1 MESIIKKLG
10 KTSITVEKDY
20 HSSEKEYNKLTIV
33 EEEGTFKT
41 YLSRK
46 PVPIGTELT
55 NREYWIPF
63 SGVLESI
70 TFDYLKFKKDYA
82 SGKTIEDNA
91 IITRH
96 ILNRN
101 IERIKIALKA
111 ISEEEIDDNAIIER
125 TIKDRNV
132 TSNKIAKENILTE
145 HLAKK
150 SVITSIL
157 ADYIITAIKLA
168 DNSVTTRSIADENI
182 TDIKLANNAVTTRSI
197 AQESIIEEKF
207 ANNSVST
214 RSLIDKSVTKE
225 KLAENSVTESKIA
238 DNNITNR
245 KIANNTIDI
254 TKFDSYTR
262 NIIESVKYIPEE
274 FTSIKE
280 AIFDEINKYKP
291 IVINGDV
298 INAADEEDIT
308 SENNLLK
315 LKDRSSINGMGYI
328 ILRKNKSFA
337 EQVTKENTI
346 YEIRYNFDLNGATIT
361 IPQGCVLKFEGG
373 KLSNGIVNGNN
384 FYIDSPLKKIFDR
397 IIFTGNC
404 IKNIYELDWFVGN
417 KNLFCDLT
425 SAKKDSTIEVQAA
438 FDSGVM
444 NIHISNQFCYYISS
458 TIVLKSWVSLV
469 GNKISFTQFRGNE
482 QGEPS
487 FYTDQA
493 ITIIKVVGDSD
504 SNNKIQNEIVLDNV
518 HLRHYGPIEED
529 NYHIETPVLYITNGT
544 GVNSQIWGV
553 NLNVDIYVADRYIQS
568 LNKHMFGYTGIKIY
582 ADNGFFFTYINVNGR
597 IYGCRK
603 GIYIS
608 NAKNNHSW
616 ITDVRLGFD
625 STCVWGGQI
634 EASPVRITGSHQAV
648 VQLTKEELDEN
659 PYFFKVP
666 KGTSTAMVWDLGT
679 KATVG
684 GTTYYNVTTA
694 FYANSS
700 DFFDFITNS
709 GAVTSDDNIL
719 PAGNNIYRWKSEN
732 LWKLLPLSC
741 NMLERT
747 FNDIIGWQKTD
758 NIVSGISIYPSKD
771 RGMVES
777 IRLYDSNENYIDLTE
792 DLITNYNKLF
802 TLGGHI
808 YGNADNT
815 YIDSC
820 GCNLRN
826 ISNGYTN
833 FEACFLYSRNYF
845 NNTLS
850 RDSYFCVF
858 LPSDLDHLNSIFIE
872 IEYCDNTDTVLE
884 SKRFTFDNSDA
895 IYHTTLYLRYA
906 KLLNSNTNYTYVRLR
921 CRDNHPKLPSTRIAK
936 FGILN
941 KIFSDNAITSSGGE
955 VTGMMCLSN
964 VKYNLRNTNNG
975 ARYVHNKYINRLIGI
990 GTGNYNSRVLNIS
1003 VYYMNLTSVYVTFVK
1018 EDSGI
1023 GVIKITNTSV
1033 SCSDKSIS
1041 CKLDVHNDN
1050 YNGRYLLSLKS
1061 INPTYIYI
1069 CDVFSTY
1076 SIKFISVDETHE
1088 SGYFDATYYAYGY
1101 PISGTTAERPAAS
1114 VVDIGFTYFDTNLGK
1129 MIVSNGTAW
1138 VNMDGSE
1145 LI

>member
-1 MESIIKKLG
+1 MAKKVQLKERGTNVNIYPVTIKEAVGLG
-10 KTSITVEKDY
+10 NVDNTSDA
-20 HSSEKEYNKLTIV
+20 N
-33 EEEGTFKT
+33 
-41 YLSRK
+41 K
-46 PVPIGTELT
+46 PV
-55 NREYWIPF
+55 
-63 SGVLESI
+63 
-70 TFDYLKFKKDYA
+70 
-82 SGKTIEDNA
+82 
-91 IITRH
+91 
-96 ILNRN
+96 
-101 IERIKIALKA
+101 
-111 ISEEEIDDNAIIER
+111 
-125 TIKDRNV
+125 
-132 TSNKIAKENILTE
+132 
-145 HLAKK
+145 
-150 SVITSIL
+150 
-157 ADYIITAIKLA
+157 
-168 DNSVTTRSIADENI
+168 
-182 TDIKLANNAVTTRSI
+182 SI
-197 AQESIIEEKF
+197 AQ
-207 ANNSVST
+207 AT
-214 RSLIDKSVTKE
+214 
-225 KLAENSVTESKIA
+225 AIA
-238 DNNITNR
+238 DAKKELKAELGDVDRKVDELALRVFYGYFPDSISLPTDVTTPGYAYVGLDNPYRIWNFNR
-245 KIANNTIDI
+245 ESWS
-254 TKFDSYTR
+254 DSG
-262 NIIESVKYIPEE
+262 
-274 FTSIKE
+274 TSI
-280 AIFDEINKYKP
+280 DMN
-291 IVINGDV
+291 D
-298 INAADEEDIT
+298 ADEEDIT
-308 SENNLLK
+308 RNADGK
-315 LKDRSSINGMGYI
+315 LQFKDRPYGDGMGYA
-328 ILRKNKSFA
+328 ILRKDKTFA
-337 EQVTKENTI
+337 EQVVQTNTI
-346 YEIRYNFDLNGATIT
+346 YEIRYPFDLRGTSVT
-361 IPQGCVLKFEGG
+361 IPNGSILSFKGG
-373 KLSNGIVNGNN
+373 KISNGTLNGDDFRVVADLVKVFND
-384 FYIDSPLKKIFDR
+384 IT
-397 IIFTGNC
+397 FTGNC

-417 KNLFCDLT
+417 KNSFCDLT
-425 SAKKDSTIEVQAA
+425 SAKKDSTAEVQAA

-444 NIHISNQFCYYISS
+444 NLHISNQFCYYISS

-469 GNKISFTQFRGNE
+469 GNKISVTHFRGNE

-504 SNNKIQNEIVLDNV
+504 SNNKIQKEIVLDNV

-544 GVNSQIWGV
+544 GVNSQVWGV
-553 NLNVDIYVADRYIQS
+553 NLNVNIYVADRLIQS
-568 LNKHMFGYTGIKIY
+568 LNTYRFGYTGIEIY
-582 ADNGFFFTYINVNGR
+582 ADNSFYFTYINIDGR
-597 IYGCRK
+597 IEGCRR
-603 GIYIS
+603 GVYIHK
-608 NAKNNHSW
+608 NATSKAW
-616 ITDVRLGFD
+616 ITDTKLCFD
-625 STCVWGGQI
+625 SVCVWGGQI
-634 EASPVRITGSHQAV
+634 DASPVRITGSHQPV

-659 PYFFKVP
+659 PYFFIVP
-666 KGTSTAMVWDLGT
+666 KGTSTAMVWDLGA

-709 GAVTSDDNIL
+709 GAVTSDNNIL

-758 NIVSGISIYPSKD
+758 NIASGITYGYNSKE

-833 FEACFLYSRNYF
+833 FEACFLYSKNYF
-845 NNTLS
+845 NSILGK
-850 RDSYFCVF
+850 DSYFCVF

-895 IYHTTLYLRYA
+895 IYYTTLYLRYV
-906 KLLNSNTNYTYVRLR
+906 KLLDSNTNYTYVRLR
-921 CRDNHPKLPSTRIAK
+921 CRDNHPKLLSTRIAK

-964 VKYNLRNTNNG
+964 VKYNLRNIHNG
-975 ARYVHNKYINRLIGI
+975 ARYVHNKYINSLIGI
-990 GTGNYNSRVLNIS
+990 NTTNYNSRVLNIS
-1003 VYYMNLTSVYVTFVK
+1003 VYYMNLASVYVTFVK

-1069 CDVFSTY
+1069 CDVFSKY
-1076 SIKFISVDETHE
+1076 SVKFISVDETHE

-1101 PISGTTAERPAAS
+1101 PTSGTTAERPAAS

-1138 VNMDGSE
+1138 VNMDGTALS
-1145 LI
+1145 

>member
-1 MESIIKKLG
+1 MFFTREDINKIYQALLKLG
-10 KTSITVEKDY
+10 
-20 HSSEKEYNKLTIV
+20 
-33 EEEGTFKT
+33 
-41 YLSRK
+41 
-46 PVPIGTELT
+46 
-55 NREYWIPF
+55 
-63 SGVLESI
+63 
-70 TFDYLKFKKDYA
+70 
-82 SGKTIEDNA
+82 
-91 IITRH
+91 
-96 ILNRN
+96 
-101 IERIKIALKA
+101 
-111 ISEEEIDDNAIIER
+111 
-125 TIKDRNV
+125 IKDSELPE
-132 TSNKIAKENILTE
+132 TSDVKNDDTLAIVQDGKNKQINIREFFNNISLFKRE
-145 HLAKK
+145 AF
-150 SVITSIL
+150 I
-157 ADYIITAIKLA
+157 
-168 DNSVTTRSIADENI
+168 NI
-182 TDIKLANNAVTTRSI
+182 TDRFNKHSI
-197 AQESIIEEKF
+197 
-207 ANNSVST
+207 
-214 RSLIDKSVTKE
+214 SLI
-225 KLAENSVTESKIA
+225 
-238 DNNITNR
+238 
-245 KIANNTIDI
+245 
-254 TKFDSYTR
+254 
-262 NIIESVKYIPEE
+262 
-274 FTSIKE
+274 E
-280 AIFDEINKYKP
+280 AIQTVPTHQRIDGLVITFEDINRDWRIYQFRGDVVDFFDENKWTDLYDYTNY
-291 IVINGDV
+291 IVKSITP
-298 INAADEEDIT
+298 DEEDLTVSKPDKNGNAIV
-308 SENNLLK
+308 S
-315 LKDRSSINGMGYI
+315 LKDRVYDESNFSGKGYK
-328 ILRKNKSFA
+328 ILRKNIQTIDGVRKNILT
-337 EQVTKENTI
+337 QNMINKPNTI
-346 YEIRYNFDLNGATIT
+346 YEIRYPFDLRGTSVT
-361 IPQGCVLKFEGG
+361 IPNGSILLFKGG
-373 KLSNGIVNGNN
+373 KISNGTLNGDDFRVVADLVKVFND
-384 FYIDSPLKKIFDR
+384 IT
-397 IIFTGNC
+397 FTGNC

-417 KNLFCDLT
+417 KNSFCDLT

-487 FYTDQA
+487 FYTNQA

-504 SNNKIQNEIVLDNV
+504 SNNKIQKEIVLDNV

-544 GVNSQIWGV
+544 GVNSQTWGV

-568 LNKHMFGYTGIKIY
+568 LSKHMFGYTGIKIY

-608 NAKNNHSW
+608 NAKNNGSW

-659 PYFFKVP
+659 PYFFIVP
-666 KGTSTAMVWDLGT
+666 KGTSTAMVWDLGA
-679 KATVG
+679 KATVE
-684 GTTYYNVTTA
+684 GTIYYNVTEA

-741 NMLERT
+741 NILERT

-758 NIVSGISIYPSKD
+758 NIVSGISIYPSKN

-792 DLITNYNKLF
+792 DTITNYDKLF
-802 TLGGHI
+802 TLGGLIH
-808 YGNADNT
+808 GDSTNT

-820 GCNLRN
+820 GCNLKN

-833 FEACFLYSRNYF
+833 FEACFLYSRDYF
-845 NNTLS
+845 YHAL
-850 RDSYFCVF
+850 RKGSYFCVF
-858 LPSDLDHLNSIFIE
+858 LPIDLDYLNSIFIE

-884 SKRFTFDNSDA
+884 SKRFTFDNSND
-895 IYHTTLYLRYA
+895 IYYTELYLRYI
-906 KLLNSNTNYTYVRLR
+906 KLLDSNTNYTYVRLR
-921 CRDNHPKLPSTRIAK
+921 CRDNRPKRLDTRIAK

-964 VKYNLRNTNNG
+964 VKYNLRNQNNG
-975 ARYVHNKYINRLIGI
+975 ARYVHNKYINRLISI

-1003 VYYMNLTSVYVTFVK
+1003 VLYMNTTSIYVTFVK

-1041 CKLDVHNDN
+1041 CKLEVHNDT
-1050 YNGRYLLSLKS
+1050 YNGRYLLSLQS
-1061 INPTYIYI
+1061 INLTYIYI
-1069 CDVFSTY
+1069 CDVFST
-1076 SIKFISVDETHE
+1076 SSVKFISVDESHE
-1088 SGYFDATYYAYGY
+1088 SGYFDATYYTYSY
-1101 PISGTTAERPAAS
+1101 PTSGTTAKRPAAS

-1138 VNMDGSE
+1138 VNMDGTALS
-1145 LI
+1145 